1 MTADLHSVHH
11 AEHPPVTEDDLAGW
25 EYDMRCAFTELYEE
39 TLRPLPEHRDHRA
52 TVLARRA
59 AIGREYARY
68 ADQASFVS
76 RRLGEREIAEGGGA
90 A

>member
-1 MTADLHSVHH
+1 VTLHSTRADLHP
-11 AEHPPVTEDDLAGW
+11 APTEDDLAGW
-25 EYDMRCAFTELYEE
+25 EYDMRCAFAELYAEV
-39 TLRPLPEHRDHRA
+39 LKPLPEHRDHRA

-59 AIGREYARY
+59 AIGREFARF

-76 RRLGEREIAEGGGA
+76 RRLGEREIAADGGGA